1 MAKDLVLCS
10 VPPVA
15 KGGERDVYV
24 HPQNSEWL
32 VKVYHQ
38 RFYDVH
44 LKKYPI
50 IMRLRRL
57 KRYWSLVNELI
68 EFIGIREDQNVET
81 KYLQTIVGLADTD
94 QGIGMIVNAVLSE
107 DGGLASTLKSLV
119 ENGEYQPRHVEA
131 LEKLFQWM
139 DETHI
144 IIRDFSLDNLVWD
157 YKQQCF
163 VIIDGIGSKATL
175 SLRSFSKVYN
185 LHANKK
191 RITKFRSRLDKLLRE
206 NTDLTVQ

>member
-1 MAKDLVLCS
+1 MTKDLVLCDVS
-10 VPPVA
+10 PIA

-50 IMRLRRL
+50 VMRLRRL

-68 EFIGIREDQNVET
+68 EFIGIRENPNVET
-81 KYLQTIVGLADTD
+81 KYLQTIIGLIDTD
-94 QGIGMIVNAVLSE
+94 QGVGMIVQAVLS
-107 DGGLASTLKSLV
+107 DDDNLAPTLKDLV
-119 ENGEYQPRHVEA
+119 TSKHYQTVHAEA
-131 LEKLFQWM
+131 LEALFSWM
-139 DETHI
+139 IDTHI
-144 IIRDFSLDNLVWD
+144 IIRDFSLDNLVWNHKD
-157 YKQQCF
+157 QCF

-175 SLRSFSKVYN
+175 SLRSFSKAY
-185 LHANKK
+185 NKK
-191 RITKFRSRLDKLLRE
+191 ANQKRVEKFRSRLAKAL
-206 NTDLTVQ
+206 NK